1 MIIYSSLSYKMKKR
15 KKIMTSALNLI
26 NFSNNNGS
34 INSKNLSFYF
44 MGLIY
49 IDEENS
55 NVTPFYLLI
64 LYNYFQNNIFHPSL

>member
-1 MIIYSSLSYKMKKR
+1 
-15 KKIMTSALNLI
+15 MTSALNLI